1 MKRIK
6 QKAPIQTEF
15 YEKLQVMSV
24 EELKS
29 WYDSYVIGYPAHV
42 APMIKHIAV
51 LRGFDVTDW
60 KEFYR

>member
-15 YEKLQVMSV
+15 YEKLQNMPA
-24 EELKS
+24 EELKL
-29 WYDSYVIGYPAHV
+29 WYDSYVSGYPTHV
-42 APMIKHIAV
+42 APMIKHIAE
-51 LRGFDVTDW
+51 LRGFNVTDW